1 MIAQIASTF
10 HGKNVEDLLRD
21 NISIRISPQGLS
33 MWPTILPG
41 RDKVD
46 IEPIYEH
53 AIRRGGIALYR
64 RPSGILVLHRVVR
77 TGKGNVWF
85 CGDNQFDVEGP
96 LPTSCVL
103 GVMTARIRDGK
114 RIETSSIRWRVWSA
128 AWYIALPARRL
139 VRSVREKL

>member
-10 HGKNVEDLLRD
+10 HGKNVADLLKD
-21 NISIRISPQGLS
+21 GISVRITPQGFS

-46 IEPIYEH
+46 IEPVDKH
-53 AIRRGGIALYR
+53 TIRRGDILLYR
-64 RPSGILVLHRVVR
+64 RPSGILVLHRVTR
-77 TGKGNVWF
+77 TAEGNVWF

-96 LPTSCVL
+96 LPASCVL

-114 RIETSSIRWRVWSA
+114 RVETSSIRWRAWSA
-128 AWYIALPARRL
+128 TWHIALPARKL
-139 VRSVREKL
+139 VRAAREKL